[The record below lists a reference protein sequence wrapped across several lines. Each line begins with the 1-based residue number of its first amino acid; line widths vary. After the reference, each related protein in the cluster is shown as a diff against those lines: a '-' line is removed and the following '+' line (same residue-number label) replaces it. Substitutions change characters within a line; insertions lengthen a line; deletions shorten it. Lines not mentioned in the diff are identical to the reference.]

1 MGGEGRCMWDSVTS
15 FSSPKAKDEFI
26 ASFGNEGV
34 CDWGADS
41 HTPYKWHVFDK
52 VVVPTDLEEGE
63 YLLSWC
69 WDAYKA
75 DQMWTNCADVTIAA
89 PDGGPTL
96 SNSDLKDDCSST
108 PVPSPPT
115 PTPVPSPT
123 PTPVPNP
130 PTPPTTDCPSGYSGL
145 RPRDDCTRYYHCQ
158 NGVMVGEVLD
168 CPTGTLFDM
177 GLQYCNWANDVT
189 CGLTP
194 VPSPPTPTPVPSP
207 PTPTPPSLDCPAG
220 YSGLRPR
227 DNCTRYYHCQN
238 GAFVGEVSDCNA
250 GTLFDVDLQYC
261 NWANMVTCGGRR
273 LSAPKQ
279 TTNLRGIPAIPTIL
293 P

>member
-1 MGGEGRCMWDSVTS
+1 
-15 FSSPKAKDEFI
+15 
-26 ASFGNEGV
+26 
-34 CDWGADS
+34 
-41 HTPYKWHVFDK
+41 
-52 VVVPTDLEEGE
+52 
-63 YLLSWC
+63 
-69 WDAYKA
+69 
-75 DQMWTNCADVTIAA
+75 
-89 PDGGPTL
+89 
-96 SNSDLKDDCSST
+96 
-108 PVPSPPT
+108 
-115 PTPVPSPT
+115 VPSPT

-130 PTPPTTDCPSGYSGL
+130 PTPPTTDCPSGYNGL

-168 CPTGTLFDM
+168 CHIGTLFDIEK
-177 GLQYCNWANDVT
+177 QYCNWANDVT

-220 YSGLRPR
+220 YSGLRPL

-238 GAFVGEVSDCNA
+238 GAFVGEVSDCSA
-250 GTLFDVDLQYC
+250 GTLFDMGHQYC

-273 LSAPKQ
+273 LSALKQ